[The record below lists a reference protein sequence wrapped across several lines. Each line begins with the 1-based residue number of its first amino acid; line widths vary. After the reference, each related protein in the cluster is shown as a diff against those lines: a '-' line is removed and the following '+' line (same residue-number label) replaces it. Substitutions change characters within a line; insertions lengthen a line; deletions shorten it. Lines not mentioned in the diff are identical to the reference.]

1 MAGIKQRQNCL
12 TNVAATDV
20 TWVNRMATSPSGD
33 RKPGSG
39 RPRPDSSP
47 FPDFEAESVRRT
59 KAKPQDESLIGSLI
73 ALVKYFFDVY
83 FLQKDASSRWGM
95 LTSLGVHI
103 VVLLILWLVVLPGAR
118 KAGYVELQGWGS
130 GAIGDGFDNKLPP
143 GPGEGPAEVSAA
155 PVTTVNVGSDTPAIG
170 VAQTNEAT
178 SAPPESKTSTTPDET
193 APVSATGRL
202 GNRSGTGR
210 GGALD
215 GTFNGRGGRGSG
227 GGGGGGGGG
236 KNDQADALRRCV
248 DAGMAWIV
256 RQQTKGGNW
265 QLHTGYP
272 DAGYSVARTDTGAT
286 ALSLLALLGDGHT
299 HTNGPHKE
307 AVKKGLTWLKGIQKN
322 DGDFHDHVELGRQ
335 TAFYAH
341 AQATIAMC
349 EAYALTK
356 DESFKNSAQKGIEFL
371 LNSQHPTNG
380 GWRYQPQDGK
390 SMGDLSVSGWCL
402 MAMNTARIAEIN
414 VPPEPFGRVTVFLN
428 TVESQNGGRYRYL
441 PSDPAGKTSLAMTAE
456 GLLCRQW
463 LGWKK
468 DNTALQDGVKYLLS
482 SENLPVWA
490 PGKRNVYEWYY
501 MAQTLHNMGGDDWRG
516 WFGQLQSEIVTHQE
530 KAGGKPPNDTRG
542 SWTPRFQSGKFGSN
556 EEYSEKAGRL
566 YLTAMCLL
574 ILETPYRHTPI
585 YEDAPAK

>member
-1 MAGIKQRQNCL
+1 
-12 TNVAATDV
+12 
-20 TWVNRMATSPSGD
+20 MATSPSGD
-33 RKPGSG
+33 RKPASG
-39 RPRPDSSP
+39 RNRPDRSP
-47 FPDFEAESVRRT
+47 FPDFEAESQRRS
-59 KAKPQDESLIGSLI
+59 AVKPKDESLIGSLI
-73 ALVKYFFDVY
+73 AFVKYGFEVY
-83 FLQKDASSRWGM
+83 FWQRDTRSRWGM
-95 LTSLGVHI
+95 VASLGVHLL
-103 VVLLILWLVVLPGAR
+103 VLLVLWLVVLPGAR
-118 KAGYVELQGWGS
+118 RLSYVELQGWGS
-130 GAIGDGFDNKLPP
+130 GAIGDGFDNSLPP
-143 GPGEGPAEVSAA
+143 GPGEGPAEVTS
-155 PVTTVNVGSDTPAIG
+155 VTTVNVGTSETPALG
-170 VAQTNEAT
+170 VAETNEAT
-178 SAPPESKTSTTPDET
+178 SAPPEAKSSTATDET

-215 GTFNGRGGRGSG
+215 GTFGGTGTKGSG

-236 KNDQADALRRCV
+236 KNDQADALRKCV
-248 DAGMAWIV
+248 DAGMSWIV

-286 ALSLLALLGDGHT
+286 ALALLALLGDGHT
-299 HTNGPHKE
+299 HLNGPHKE
-307 AVKKGLTWLKGIQKN
+307 AVKKGLNWLKTVQKN

-341 AQATIAMC
+341 AQATIALC

-356 DESFKNSAQKGIEFL
+356 DESFKNSAKKGIEFL
-371 LNSQHPTNG
+371 LNSQHPSNG
-380 GWRYQPQDGK
+380 GWRYQPQDVK

-402 MAMNTARIAEIN
+402 MAMNTARIAEID

-428 TVESQNGGRYRYL
+428 SVESQNGARYRYL

-468 DNTALQDGVKYLLS
+468 DNTALQDGVKFLLA
-482 SENLPVWA
+482 SENQPLWA

-516 WFGQLQSEIVTHQE
+516 WFGNLQSIIVRSQE

-542 SWTPRFQSGKFGSN
+542 SWSPKFGSSTYGSN
-556 EEYSEKAGRL
+556 EEYADKAGRL

-585 YEDAPAK
+585 YDE